1 MEINKITADTDF
13 TEGVVINVDKPYGWT
28 SADVVRKL
36 KFLLSKISG
45 HKKLKVGHAGTLD
58 PLATGVLLVC
68 VGKATK
74 QADALQAER
83 KEYVAEVMLGAT
95 TPSYDLEHPVDAT
108 YPWEHI
114 TPKMVEQAL
123 RDLTGERLQTPPIYS
138 AKKFEGRHA
147 YDFAREGE
155 ELKMESRQVLINIYN
170 IEILELDLPRLV
182 IRVECS
188 KGTYI
193 RSLACEI
200 GEQLQSG
207 AHLTAL
213 RRTRSGEFTT
223 ENAFVLDDL
232 LKKLHE
238 MKQNLVDHV
247 I

>member
-95 TPSYDLEHPVDAT
+95 TPSYDLEHPVNAT

-114 TPKMVEQAL
+114 TPEMVEQAL

>member
-1 MEINKITADTDF
+1 MEYNKITPDTDF

-114 TPKMVEQAL
+114 TPEMVEQAL
-123 RDLTGERLQTPPIYS
+123 RELTGERLQTPPIYS
-138 AKKFEGRHA
+138 AKKAATPMTLHA
-147 YDFAREGE
+147 KARVWRWSAVRY
-155 ELKMESRQVLINIYN
+155 LLI
-170 IEILELDLPRLV
+170 
-182 IRVECS
+182 
-188 KGTYI
+188 YI
-193 RSLACEI
+193 I
-200 GEQLQSG
+200 
-207 AHLTAL
+207 
-213 RRTRSGEFTT
+213 
-223 ENAFVLDDL
+223 
-232 LKKLHE
+232 
-238 MKQNLVDHV
+238 
-247 I
+247 

>member
-1 MEINKITADTDF
+1 MEYNKITPDTDF

-114 TPKMVEQAL
+114 TPEMVEQAL
-123 RDLTGERLQTPPIYS
+123 RELTGERLQTPPIYS

-155 ELKMESRQVLINIYN
+155 SLEMERRQVLINIYN
-170 IEILELDLPRLV
+170 IEVVEMALPRLV

-193 RSLACEI
+193 RSLAREI

-213 RRTRSGEFTT
+213 RRTCSGTHTVE
-223 ENAFVLDDL
+223 EAFQLDDL
-232 LKKLHE
+232 LKKLQE
-238 MKQNLVDHV
+238 MKQNLANNV